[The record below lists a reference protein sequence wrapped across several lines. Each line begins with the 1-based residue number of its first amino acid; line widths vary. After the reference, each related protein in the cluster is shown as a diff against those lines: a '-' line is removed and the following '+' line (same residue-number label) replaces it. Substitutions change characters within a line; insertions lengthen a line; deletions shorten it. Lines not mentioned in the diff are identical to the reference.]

1 MRVVGLAAAAAA
13 GYLLGTKAGRER
25 YEQIL
30 AAAAAA
36 SRRLEAYGNGGR
48 FAAGGSGGDSAEGAG
63 TKSR

>member
-30 AAAAAA
+30 DAAAAA

-48 FAAGGSGGDSAEGAG
+48 FATGGSGGDSAEGAR

>member
-13 GYLLGTKAGRER
+13 GYLLGSKAGRKR

-30 AAAAAA
+30 TATAAA

-48 FAAGGSGGDSAEGAG
+48 FAAGGSGSDSAEGAR
-63 TKSR
+63 TKPR